1 VIPSGPR
8 RTETADAAISHNTRV
23 HDPIF
28 LGDLETPA
36 ARNALRLGATVAADE
51 AAIAPEDRH
60 RVRLE
65 VVDGRL
71 QARLPGWPRSAG
83 FRVELDA
90 RTVAQARRSPV
101 VRAAGDPSGVLLDA
115 TAGFGSDALRLVAA
129 GWRVIACERNPWIRW
144 LLEEG
149 LAAARGRPSVRND
162 LAEVAQRVRL
172 VEIPDAREVMAA
184 IAGGAIEPVDVVLLD
199 PMYPA
204 ERRGKAALP
213 PKSAQLL
220 RALAGEDP
228 QAAELVG
235 PARRIA
241 RRRVIVKRPAWAN
254 PLAEDVAHSIATKL
268 LRIDAYL
275 PIRHP

>member
-1 VIPSGPR
+1 M
-8 RTETADAAISHNTRV
+8 SHNTRV
-23 HDPIF
+23 HDVIF
-28 LGDLETPA
+28 LGDLETAA
-36 ARNALRLGATVAADE
+36 ARSAIRLGGTVAADE

-71 QARLPGWPRSAG
+71 QARLPAWPRSAG

-90 RTVAQARRSPV
+90 PTVAEARRSPV
-101 VRAAGDPSGVLLDA
+101 VRAAGDPPGVLLDA
-115 TAGFGSDALRLVAA
+115 TAGFGSDALRLAAA

-149 LAAARGRPSVRND
+149 LAAAQRRAGDRDD
-162 LAEVAQRVRL
+162 LAEAAQRVRL
-172 VEIPDAREVMAA
+172 VEIPEACEVMAA
-184 IAGGAIEPVDVVLLD
+184 IAEGAIELVDVVLLD

-228 QAAELVG
+228 HAAELVE
-235 PARRIA
+235 PARRIV
-241 RRRVIVKRPAWAN
+241 RRRVIVKRPAWAS
-254 PLAEDVAHSIATKL
+254 PLAEDVVHSIATKL

>member
-1 VIPSGPR
+1 M
-8 RTETADAAISHNTRV
+8 SHNTPV
-23 HDPIF
+23 HDVIF
-28 LGDLETPA
+28 LGDPETSA
-36 ARNALRLGATVAADE
+36 ARDAVGFGATVAVDE
-51 AAIAPEDRH
+51 SAIAPEDRH

-65 VVDGRL
+65 VVAGRL

-83 FRVELDA
+83 FMVELDCP
-90 RTVAQARRSPV
+90 TVAEARRSPV
-101 VRAAGDPSGVLLDA
+101 VRGAGTPPGVLLDA
-115 TAGFGSDALRLVAA
+115 TAGFGTDAVRLAAA

-144 LLEEG
+144 LLDEG
-149 LAAARGRPSVRND
+149 LAAAREGAGDRDD

-172 VEIPDAREVMAA
+172 VEIPEAREIMAA
-184 IAGGAIEPVDVVLLD
+184 IAAGAIEPVDVVLLD

-213 PKSAQLL
+213 PKSAQML

-228 QAAELVG
+228 QAAELVE

-241 RRRVIVKRPAWAN
+241 RRRVIVKRPAWAS